1 MEFNRKNMQQLM
13 ILITFGIVLFLG
25 LQNLPLLIGVVQ
37 TAFRFLLPFLIGCMV
52 AFIINVPMRAI
63 ERTLFT
69 QKVQQKYA
77 VLGKLHRPLSLLLT
91 LLLIVGLVTLLIFTV
106 TPQLQNSIN
115 TLRASLPG
123 FVADLTEWINDIVA
137 RYPEIEDYA
146 YELVNTL
153 QSIDWT
159 QQLQHFLD
167 FLRNGN
173 LLNSTV
179 SVASSIIGGVTNAVI
194 GLIFALYILLQKERL
209 AVQGKKI
216 LYAWLPEKH
225 VDTTLGILN
234 LTQRTFSNFI
244 SGQCLEAC
252 ILGLLF
258 FITMSIFRFPY
269 AAVVGVVIAFT
280 ALIPI
285 FGAFFGCFIGT
296 FLILIANPIQ
306 ALWFIVLFLVLQQ
319 IEGNFIYPH
328 VVGNSVG
335 LPSIWVLVAVTTGAS
350 TMCILGMLINIP
362 LFSVFYALIRRY
374 TYGQLAHKKISR
386 DKLK

>member
-194 GLIFALYILLQKERL
+194 GIIFALYILLQKERL

-280 ALIPI
+280 ALVPI

-350 TMCILGMLINIP
+350 TMGILGMLINIP

>member
-77 VLGKLHRPLSLLLT
+77 VFGKLHRPLSLLLT

-123 FVADLTEWINDIVA
+123 FVADLTEWINDTVA

-350 TMCILGMLINIP
+350 TMGILGMLINIP

>member
-350 TMCILGMLINIP
+350 TMGILGMLINIP

>member
-91 LLLIVGLVTLLIFTV
+91 LLFIVGLVTLLIFTV

-350 TMCILGMLINIP
+350 TMGILGMLINIP

>member
-1 MEFNRKNMQQLM
+1 M
-13 ILITFGIVLFLG
+13 
-25 LQNLPLLIGVVQ
+25 
-37 TAFRFLLPFLIGCMV
+37 
-52 AFIINVPMRAI
+52 
-63 ERTLFT
+63 
-69 QKVQQKYA
+69 
-77 VLGKLHRPLSLLLT
+77 
-91 LLLIVGLVTLLIFTV
+91 IVGLVTLLIFTV

-335 LPSIWVLVAVTTGAS
+335 LPSIWVLVAVTTGTS
-350 TMCILGMLINIP
+350 TMGILGMLINIP

>member
-91 LLLIVGLVTLLIFTV
+91 LLLIAGLVTLLIFTV

-350 TMCILGMLINIP
+350 TMGILGMLINIP